1 MLGAGQILGK
11 VGVGGAGIV
20 WRAVEDR
27 CHAFLAAERQNWPG
41 WLAAMLGLGI
51 AGYFALP
58 AEPPLWLGGAGSAV
72 LAVGLVLLR
81 RTTLAAIALAALL
94 AVAVG
99 FGAAQ
104 WRTAIVAAPQLQKPL
119 SHVHIVGRLTEIE
132 PYPTGIRATLDQ
144 LAITRLAPDETPAR
158 IKVRLF
164 KGTEGLVIGDRLDVL
179 ADLSPPA
186 PPAAPGAFDF
196 RRQAFFNGIG
206 ANGIA
211 FGAPRIVPSGS
222 EPSLRDR
229 LWTSIDRL
237 RAAIGQRIDALE
249 PGPAGAM
256 ARALTVGDQTALTA
270 ADTDA
275 MRISGLAHL
284 LSISGLHIG
293 MAAGLFFFGLRGM
306 LALVPALALRY
317 PIKKWSAAAAILAA
331 GFYALLA
338 GISVPTLRS
347 FLMIAIVFV
356 GVLADRSPFSFRTLA
371 WAAVALMLLYPESVT
386 GASFQ
391 MSFFA
396 VLGLIAAFEAL
407 RLPLAR
413 WRAGRPPGTDW
424 FGWVAWLMHRAGFWL
439 GTMILTSL
447 VAGLMT
453 APFGL
458 YHFDRMSTYGLVAN
472 LLAVPLTGF
481 WVMPMGMAA
490 LLLMPFGLDAPF
502 WHAAA
507 WGCDGILW
515 IAHTVADW
523 PHALVVAPAMPQA
536 ALAAIAVGLV
546 ALCLMR
552 TRWRLLGLIPVVCGL
567 AAVGFAE
574 TPDLLISGDAKL
586 VAAKDA
592 SGRYWLSSSRAAR
605 LTAQTWLR
613 RNGQIES
620 SSFRTGDK
628 APAETFSCDP
638 LGCLYRRAGRQV
650 AIAFSAE
657 ALAEDC
663 SRAELVLSAVPIRGR
678 CTPSAATIDFFDLW
692 RKGAHA
698 VWLEPDGTFRIENV
712 AAGLGD
718 RPWVL
723 ERMRER
729 ALQKEQ
735 QPDPAMADTD
745 PAEANQPSE
754 SSETDDP

>member
-1 MLGAGQILGK
+1 MRRLGQVRIAWGRID
-11 VGVGGAGIV
+11 
-20 WRAVEDR
+20 WRAVDDR
-27 CHAFLAAERQNWPG
+27 CQAFLAAERQNWPG
-41 WLAAMLGLGI
+41 WLAVMLGLGI
-51 AGYFALP
+51 AVYFAL
-58 AEPPLWLGGAGSAV
+58 ASEPPLWLGAAAAAMLGAVFVAV
-72 LAVGLVLLR
+72 RRLTLVAVAV
-81 RTTLAAIALAALL
+81 AALL
-94 AVAVG
+94 AAAVG
-99 FGAAQ
+99 FTAAQ
-104 WRTAIVAAPQLQKPL
+104 WRTAIVAAPQLQKPV
-119 SHVHIVGRLTEIE
+119 SHAHVLGRLVEIE

-144 LAITRLAPDETPAR
+144 VTIDGLAAEDTPAR

-164 KGTEGLVIGDRLDVL
+164 KGTESLAIGERLDVL
-179 ADLSPPA
+179 ADLSVPA
-186 PPAAPGAFDF
+186 PPSAPGAFDF

-211 FGAPRIVPSGS
+211 FGAPRLLPGTGA
-222 EPSLRDR
+222 PSLRDR
-229 LWTSIDRL
+229 VWTSIDRL
-237 RAAIGQRIDALE
+237 RAEIGQRIDALE

-256 ARALTVGDQTALTA
+256 ARALAVGDQTALTA
-270 ADTDA
+270 DDTDA

-293 MAAGLFFFGLRGM
+293 MAAGLFFFGLRGL

-347 FLMIAIVFV
+347 FFMIAIVFV

-371 WAAVALMLLYPESVT
+371 WAAVAVLLLYPESIT

-407 RLPLAR
+407 RTRLAG

-424 FGWVAWLMHRAGFWL
+424 FGWVAWLLHRAGFWL

-447 VAGLMT
+447 VASVMT

-472 LLAVPLTGF
+472 LIAVPLTGF

-515 IAHTVADW
+515 IARTVADW
-523 PHALVVAPAMPQA
+523 PHAVVLAPAMPEP
-536 ALAAIAVGLV
+536 ALIAIALGLVGL
-546 ALCLMR
+546 CLVR
-552 TRWRLLGLIPVVCGL
+552 TRWRLLGLAPVALGL
-567 AAVGFAE
+567 ASLAFV
-574 TPDLLISGDAKL
+574 TSPDLIISGDAKL
-586 VAAKDA
+586 VAAKDKDGA
-592 SGRYWLSSSRAAR
+592 YWLNSSRAAR

-613 RNGQIES
+613 RNGQAKGA
-620 SSFRTGDK
+620 SFRNADV
-628 APAETFSCDP
+628 APEDTFGCDP
-638 LGCLYRRAGRQV
+638 LGCLYQRAGRHI
-650 AIAFSAE
+650 AIAFAAE

-663 SRAELVLSAVPIRGR
+663 SRADLILSAVPITGS
-678 CTPSAATIDFFDLW
+678 CTAPAATIDFFDLW
-692 RKGAHA
+692 KRGAHA
-698 VWLEPDGTFRIENV
+698 VWIARDGAFRIENV
-712 AAGLGD
+712 ATRLGD

-723 ERMRER
+723 ERMRGLGGR
-729 ALQKEQ
+729 ANSAPTNTNL
-735 QPDPAMADTD
+735 ADD
-745 PAEANQPSE
+745 GGREANAPPE
-754 SSETDDP
+754 SANSDEP

>member
-1 MLGAGQILGK
+1 L
-11 VGVGGAGIV
+11 VGVRIDWSRIGEG
-20 WRAVEDR
+20 

-41 WLAAMLGLGI
+41 WLAVALGLGI

-58 AEPPLWLGGAGSAV
+58 AEPPLWLG
-72 LAVGLVLLR
+72 LATAAALITAMVMLR
-81 RTTLAAIALAALL
+81 RHALVAVALCALL
-94 AVAVG
+94 AAGIG
-99 FGAAQ
+99 FTAAQ
-104 WRTAIVAAPQLQKPL
+104 WRTVIVAAPQLQKPV
-119 SHVHIVGRLTEIE
+119 SFAHIQGRLAGIE

-144 LAITRLAPDETPAR
+144 LTIDKLPPERTPAL
-158 IKVRLF
+158 IKVRMF
-164 KGTEGLVIGDRLDVL
+164 KGTEGLKIGDRLDVL
-179 ADLSPPA
+179 ADLSIPSPPA
-186 PPAAPGAFDF
+186 SPGAFDF
-196 RRQAFFNGIG
+196 RRQAYFQGIG
-206 ANGIA
+206 ANGFA
-211 FGAPRIVPSGS
+211 HGAPRVLSTIA

-229 LWTSIDRL
+229 AWIWIDRL
-237 RAAIGQRIDALE
+237 RATIGERIDTLE

-293 MAAGLFFFGLRGM
+293 MAAGLFFFGLRGL
-306 LALVPALALRY
+306 LALVPVLALRY

-347 FLMIAIVFV
+347 FFMIAILFI

-371 WAAVALMLLYPESVT
+371 WAAVALLVLYPESVT

-407 RLPLAR
+407 RVPLTR

-424 FGWVAWLMHRAGFWL
+424 FGWVTWLLHRIGFWL

-447 VAGLMT
+447 VASLMT
-453 APFGL
+453 TPFAL

-490 LLLMPFGLDAPF
+490 LLLMPFGLDAPYS
-502 WHAAA
+502 HAAA
-507 WGCDGILW
+507 WGCEGILW
-515 IAHTVADW
+515 IARTVADW
-523 PHALVVAPAMPQA
+523 PHAVVFAPAMPQP
-536 ALAAIAVGLV
+536 ALVAIALGLV
-546 ALCLMR
+546 VLCLLR
-552 TRWRLLGLIPVVCGL
+552 TRWRLVGL
-567 AAVGFAE
+567 APVALGIASLAFVA
-574 TPDLLISGDAKL
+574 TPDLIISGDAKL
-586 VAAKDA
+586 VAAKDE

-613 RNGQIES
+613 RNGQIKGA
-620 SSFRTGDK
+620 SFRNADA
-628 APAETFSCDP
+628 APAETFGCDP
-638 LGCLYRRAGRQV
+638 LGCLYRRASREV
-650 AIAFSAE
+650 AIAFSGE

-663 SRAELVLSAVPIRGR
+663 SRADLVLSAVPIRGR
-678 CTPSAATIDFFDLW
+678 CPQPAATIDWFDLW
-692 RKGAHA
+692 RGGAHA
-698 VWLEPDGTFRIENV
+698 IWIDRAGGFRIENV
-712 AAGLGD
+712 AAGLGN

-723 ERMRER
+723 ERMRE
-729 ALQKEQ
+729 
-735 QPDPAMADTD
+735 DPHAHNDRDGDSGASATNNDQTGATES
-745 PAEANQPSE
+745 AEA
-754 SSETDDP
+754 DDE